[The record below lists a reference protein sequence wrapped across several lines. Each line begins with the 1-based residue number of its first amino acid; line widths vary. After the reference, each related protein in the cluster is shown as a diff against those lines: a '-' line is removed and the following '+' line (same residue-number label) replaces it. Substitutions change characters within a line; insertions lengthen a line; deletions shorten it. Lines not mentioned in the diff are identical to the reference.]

1 MNLSTG
7 SDLESQPLQRGGAT
21 SATGVRM
28 YTWSADGDK
37 KSGDAETDIHHE
49 AKKRRDCAGTFAGK
63 TDTMTYQAR
72 SLTSWHALG
81 MLQGTV
87 WSNSGIWIHVL
98 QSLVIVAVV
107 AVLVF
112 FLTEDPAALKAGKFI
127 KVGTFLNIFVGLL
140 LGFFLSSSVSRW
152 HQCATGFLELF
163 DAIRNMQMQCH
174 ALGVPS
180 ARENFL
186 VRYGVL
192 SVVLLHME
200 LVIASRPYAEHDT
213 VKRRMWTAMDD
224 ERPGLVLPQEKSML
238 RTTNEA
244 SGLIWTWVASLV
256 GRMSQDGDIP
266 PMASPTYGRML
277 NLVQTAHSGIRS
289 VRSSMVVQAPFIYT
303 HLLANLVHMNNILN
317 SIAFGM
323 LLGVTV
329 GTITQAKPEGLV
341 SPPAVE
347 GAPTLPPPKFEGEAT
362 DNQAARDIQNLTIG
376 FFFMMVG
383 PIIYQALLQVSIL
396 IAQPFN
402 NFDAMVPVLKLL
414 EELERDLRE
423 GWKFSECTP
432 SWDKPNY
439 REAMAAGKAKA
450 SAPPPA
456 PAPVAG
462 PMSWFSGRGKEQV
475 EETASQPEPP
485 SPRAGYP
492 VAGGY
497 IAQGNP
503 LLSSRDPG
511 DGGRHMAMPPPVRPP
526 QR

>member
-1 MNLSTG
+1 MNMQPRRDG
-7 SDLESQPLQRGGAT
+7 ASQPLNGDLSSG
-21 SATGVRM
+21 M
-28 YTWSADGDK
+28 YTWSSDGDVRT
-37 KSGDAETDIHHE
+37 GDTETDMHHE
-49 AKKRRDCAGTFAGK
+49 AKKRRDCAAVFAGK
-63 TDTMTYQAR
+63 QDTMTYQAR
-72 SLTSWHALG
+72 NLTSWQALCI
-81 MLQGTV
+81 LQGTV
-87 WSNSGIWIHVL
+87 WSKPNIWIHLL
-98 QSLVIVAVV
+98 QSLVIVAAV
-107 AVLVF
+107 ALAVF
-112 FLTEDPAALKAGKFI
+112 FLAEDPAALKAGKFV
-127 KVGTFLNIFVGLL
+127 KVGTFLNVFVGLL
-140 LGFFLSSSVSRW
+140 LGFFLSSSVNRW

-163 DAIRNMQMQCH
+163 DAIRNLQMQCH
-174 ALGVPS
+174 ALGVPP

-186 VRYGVL
+186 VRFGVL

-200 LVIASRPYAEHDT
+200 LVIASRPQIEHIT
-213 VKRRMWTAMDD
+213 VKRRMWLALEN
-224 ERPGLVLPQEKSML
+224 ERPGLVLPQEKNML
-238 RTTNEA
+238 RTTDEA

-256 GRMSQDGDIP
+256 GRMAQDGDIP

-277 NLVQTAHSGIRS
+277 NLVQAAHSGIRS

-303 HLLANLVHMNNILN
+303 HLLANLVHLNNILN
-317 SIAFGM
+317 SLAFGM
-323 LLGVTV
+323 LLGVTI
-329 GTITQAKPEGLV
+329 GTITQANTPKAER
-341 SPPAVE
+341 PPQMTR
-347 GAPTLPPPKFEGEAT
+347 GAT